1 MPLQDSPALL
11 RALVASDVEFILVG
25 GLAAIAHGSSLFTR
39 DLDVLA
45 RFDVANME
53 RLLAAVEPAHPRFA
67 LHPNRPPLDQSAEEL
82 ALFRNVYLTT
92 DHGRLDV
99 LGRIPN
105 GTYEELERSAVE
117 MELAGV
123 RCRVLSL
130 DDLITSKAMLGRD
143 KDKLVEVELRAIRDR
158 TMRQSANEDRAKDGD
173 P

>member
-11 RALVASDVEFILVG
+11 RALVASDVEFIIVG

-67 LHPNRPPLDQSAEEL
+67 LHPNRPPLDRSAEEL
-82 ALFRNVYLTT
+82 ALFRNVYLCLTT

-158 TMRQSANEDRAKDGD
+158 APPKATDEG
-173 P
+173 